1 MQGLPMNLT
10 VILFSSTSISFI
22 QELLS
27 LIIIVVLA
35 GSSLQISYAKFCSQ
49 QSAGDRICFSIN
61 PFTAAWQRTDFVLG
75 LYSLWCQVLAW

>member
-10 VILFSSTSISFI
+10 PILFSSTSISFI

-35 GSSLQISYAKFCSQ
+35 GSSL
-49 QSAGDRICFSIN
+49 
-61 PFTAAWQRTDFVLG
+61 
-75 LYSLWCQVLAW
+75 